1 MDDPD
6 IEPLLEPLS
15 LIFSA
20 GFVLDAGI
28 LPFLIVFLI
37 LLFLTALISASE
49 VAFFS
54 LTPSQIRD
62 LRKDNDQKIPAIVE
76 ILDSPKVL
84 HFTIMVTNNL
94 MKVILILL
102 AVFISDHWLLP
113 VEPTIWH
120 LVVFILVTAGLILT
134 FGEIAPRFY
143 ATSHNLKVVRSTAV
157 TMAILIFVFKP
168 LSRLLLNTVTFL
180 EARFQKGSGMI
191 TMDEISEAI
200 DRSSDPSDQDEEK
213 KLLKGI
219 VKFSDIEVNEVMT
232 PRIDV
237 TATDE
242 DAGFGKVLSLIVET
256 GYSRIPVYSG
266 NLDKITGILY
276 VKELLPYS
284 SEKSDFQWNGLV
296 RPALFVPESKKI
308 NDLLEDFQK
317 KKIHMA
323 IVVDEYGGTSGI
335 VTLEDILEEIVGEIS
350 DEFDTPADSV
360 EYVRIDDH
368 NYIFEGKTSVIDFCK
383 LLNLNDEIFD
393 SVKGNAESLAGLV
406 IELMGRIPQK
416 NESVVH
422 RQFIFKV
429 ESADN
434 RRVKRIRV
442 TLN

>member
-1 MDDPD
+1 MEDPD
-6 IEPLLEPLS
+6 IEPLLQPLS
-15 LIFSA
+15 LISSA

-28 LPFLIVFLI
+28 LPYLIVFLI

-113 VEPTIWH
+113 VEPTLWH

-143 ATSHNLKVVRSTAV
+143 ATSHTLKVVRSTAG
-157 TMAILIFVFKP
+157 TMAMLIFVFKP

-232 PRIDV
+232 PRIDI
-237 TATDE
+237 TAIDE

-284 SEKSDFQWNGLV
+284 SEKADFQWNGLV

-368 NYIFEGKTSVIDFCK
+368 NYIFEGKTSIIDFCK
-383 LLNLNDEIFD
+383 LLNLDDEIFD